1 MPNQIEKLTEHLIV
15 PPGKTIKLKKDYDP
29 GFTGD
34 LIKKKEAKEL
44 LADGIERLAEYQDKL
59 YAQDNYSLLIILQA
73 MDAAGKD
80 GIVKHVMSG
89 LNPQGTQVYSFKAPS
104 AEELDHTYL
113 WRNFKAL
120 PERGRIGIFNRSYY
134 EEVLIVRVHPKILD
148 GQKIPPALKDKHI
161 WKRRFDEINEFEKYL
176 VDNGTLVL
184 KFFLNVSKEQQRRRF
199 LERIEL
205 PDKNWKFSSADVAER
220 AYWDDYQ
227 AAYEDAFNHTSTEW
241 APWYIVPADH
251 KWFTRLAVGAV
262 IYKTLRDLDLAYP
275 VLDQAKRSDLLQAQA
290 ALLAEDGAP
299 AAKAGKK
306 HQKREREQET
316 KQEAVAQAMQKL
328 QAPPPQ
334 APPPADAPG
343 DPATAPGS

>member
-1 MPNQIEKLTEHLIV
+1 MPNQIEKLIEHLIV
-15 PPGKTIKLKKDYDP
+15 PPGETVKLKKDYDP

-34 LIKKKEAKEL
+34 FIKKKEAQAL
-44 LADGIERLAEYQDKL
+44 LADGVKRLAEYQDKL
-59 YAQDNYSLLIILQA
+59 YAQDTFAVLIIIQA

-80 GIVKHVMSG
+80 SIIKHVMSG

-104 AEELDHTYL
+104 PEELDQTYL

-134 EEVLIVRVHPKILD
+134 EEVLIVRVHPKILA

-184 KFFLNVSKEQQRRRF
+184 KFFLNVSKEEQRQRF
-199 LERIEL
+199 LERIDL
-205 PDKNWKFSSADVAER
+205 PDKNWKFSSVDVEER
-220 AYWDDYQ
+220 AFWDDYQ
-227 AAYEDAFNHTSTEW
+227 TAYEDMFNHTSTEW

-251 KWFTRLAVGAV
+251 KWFARLAVGAV
-262 IYKTLRDLDLAYP
+262 IYKTLKDLNPAYP
-275 VLDQAKRSDLLQAQA
+275 VLDEAKRSDLLRSKA
-290 ALLAEDGAP
+290 ALEAEPGAP
-299 AAKAGKK
+299 SVKKGKK
-306 HQKREREQET
+306 HQQHEREQET
-316 KQEAVAQAMQKL
+316 EQEVVAQAMQKL

-334 APPPADAPG
+334 APSPTDAPG
-343 DPATAPGS
+343 DAATAPGA